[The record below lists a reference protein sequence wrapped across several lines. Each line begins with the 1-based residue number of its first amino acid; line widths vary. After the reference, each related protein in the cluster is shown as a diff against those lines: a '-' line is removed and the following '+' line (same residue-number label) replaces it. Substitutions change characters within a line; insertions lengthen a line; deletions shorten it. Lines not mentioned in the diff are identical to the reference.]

1 MGAAVVTCPGACKPS
16 LGRRDDVDDGTVGH
30 PGCYRGRAISCG
42 RRASVIPLLT
52 DGGRGR
58 VGT

>member
-1 MGAAVVTCPGACKPS
+1 MGVAMATCPGACRPS
-16 LGRRDDVDDGTVGH
+16 LGHRGDADDETVGH
-30 PGCYRGRAISCG
+30 PGCYRGRAIPYG
-42 RRASVIPLLT
+42 RRADVIPLLT